1 VLTVEYSIH
10 QVSEK
15 MQIRPTVLRF
25 YEKEGLL
32 PSVRRTKSGIRRYDK
47 EDLEWIGLI
56 MCLKNTGMSI
66 KQIKDFVSL
75 CVEGDETLKERCEM
89 LYEHKR
95 NVEAQI
101 EEMHRHLEKVA
112 CKIDIFS
119 RQYEEYRNS
128 LAMKRTGAL

>member
-1 VLTVEYSIH
+1 MEYSIH

-56 MCLKNTGMSI
+56 VCLKNTGMSI
-66 KQIKDFVSL
+66 KQIKDFVAL
-75 CVEGDETLKERCEM
+75 CVEGDGTLKERCEM

-112 CKIDIFS
+112 CKIECFS
-119 RQYEEYRNS
+119 RQYEEYRNF
-128 LAMKRTGAL
+128 LAAKHSAL

>member
-1 VLTVEYSIH
+1 VEYSIQ

-47 EDLEWIGLI
+47 EDMEWIGLI
-56 MCLKNTGMSI
+56 VCLKNTGMSI
-66 KQIKDFVSL
+66 KQIKDFVDLSM
-75 CVEGDETLKERCEM
+75 EGDETLKQRCEM

-95 NVEAQI
+95 SVEAQI
-101 EEMHRHLEKVA
+101 AEMHRHLEKVA
-112 CKIDIFS
+112 CKIDRF
-119 RQYEEYRNS
+119 QKEYEEYQKSKAPR
-128 LAMKRTGAL
+128 AGHPA

>member
-1 VLTVEYSIH
+1 
-10 QVSEK
+10 

-56 MCLKNTGMSI
+56 VCLKNTGMSI
-66 KQIKDFVSL
+66 KQIKDFVAL
-75 CVEGDETLKERCEM
+75 CVEGEVTLKERCEM

-95 NVEAQI
+95 SVEAQI

-112 CKIDIFS
+112 CKIDCFS
-119 RQYEEYRNS
+119 RQYEEYQR
-128 LAMKRTGAL
+128 AQAARAERRA

>member
-1 VLTVEYSIH
+1 MEYSIH

-56 MCLKNTGMSI
+56 VCLKNTGMSI

-75 CVEGDETLKERCEM
+75 CVEGEVTLKARCEM

-95 NVEAQI
+95 SVEAQI
-101 EEMHRHLEKVA
+101 EEMHKHLEKVA
-112 CKIDIFS
+112 CKIECFS
-119 RQYEEYRNS
+119 SQYEEYQR
-128 LAMKRTGAL
+128 AQATRAERRA

>member
-1 VLTVEYSIH
+1 MEYSIH

-56 MCLKNTGMSI
+56 VCLKNTGMSI

-75 CVEGDETLKERCEM
+75 CVEGEVTLKARCEM

-95 NVEAQI
+95 SVEAQI
-101 EEMHRHLEKVA
+101 EQMHKHLEKVA

-119 RQYEEYRNS
+119 KQYEEYRNS
-128 LAMKRTGAL
+128 LAIKRTGAL

>member
-1 VLTVEYSIH
+1 MEYSIH

-56 MCLKNTGMSI
+56 VCLKNTGMSI
-66 KQIKDFVSL
+66 KQIKDFVAL
-75 CVEGDETLKERCEM
+75 CVKGEVTLKERCEM

-95 NVEAQI
+95 SVEAQI
-101 EEMHRHLEKVA
+101 EEMHKHLEKVA
-112 CKIDIFS
+112 CKIEIFS
-119 RQYEEYRNS
+119 KQYEEYQR
-128 LAMKRTGAL
+128 AQAVRRA

>member
-1 VLTVEYSIH
+1 MEYSIH

-56 MCLKNTGMSI
+56 VCLKNTGMSI

-75 CVEGDETLKERCEM
+75 CVEGDGTLKARCEM

-95 NVEAQI
+95 SVEAQI
-101 EEMHRHLEKVA
+101 EEMHKHLEKVA
-112 CKIDIFS
+112 CKIEIFS
-119 RQYEEYRNS
+119 KQYEEYQR
-128 LAMKRTGAL
+128 AQAARTERRA

>member
-1 VLTVEYSIH
+1 MEYSIH

-15 MQIRPTVLRF
+15 MQLRPTVLRF

-32 PSVRRTKSGIRRYDK
+32 PSVRRSRSGIRRYDS

-56 MCLKNTGMSI
+56 VCLKNTGMSI
-66 KQIKDFVSL
+66 KQIKEFVDLSAQ
-75 CVEGDETLKERCEM
+75 GDGTLKERCEM
-89 LYEHKR
+89 LHEHKK

-112 CKIDIFS
+112 CKIDCYS
-119 RQYEEYRNS
+119 RQYEAYRKTPV
-128 LAMKRTGAL
+128 AQAAAK